1 MKDARLQNTV
11 TSESTPSIPF
21 SVSMCVYEKDNPEH
35 FKIAVESILNQ
46 TVEPSEV
53 VLVVDGPVTEEIDC
67 VIRAFEDNPIFVV
80 ERLPVN
86 QGHGNA
92 RRIGLQRCSN
102 SIVALMDADDIS
114 SPNRFELQLAVFGT
128 EPNVSVVGGNI
139 TEFVGEPNNIVAA
152 RNVPKTDAEIKVYM
166 KTRCPMNQVT
176 VMFKKADVEA
186 VGGYVDWYCE
196 EDYYLWLRLMLGG
209 YGFANVTSPLVN
221 VRVGQDMYQRRG
233 GWKYFKSE
241 ARLQKFMLDKKINGI
256 ASYAVNTLKRFIVQ
270 VCLPNSLRGWVF
282 KTFAREKTK

>member
-11 TSESTPSIPF
+11 TSESAPSIPF

-35 FKIAVESILNQ
+35 FRTALESILNQ
-46 TVEPSEV
+46 TVKPSEV
-53 VLVVDGPVTEEIDC
+53 VLVVDGPVTEEIDS
-67 VIRAFEDNPIFVV
+67 VIRDYENNTTFVV

-102 SIVALMDADDIS
+102 DIVALMDADDIS
-114 SPNRFELQLAVFGT
+114 SPNRFEQQLAIFGT

-152 RNVPKTDAEIKVYM
+152 RNVPKTDAEIKAYM

-186 VGGYVDWYCE
+186 VGGYIDWYCE

-209 YGFANVTSPLVN
+209 YGFANVTSTLVN

-241 ARLQKFMLDKKINGI
+241 ARLQKLMLDKKIIGI
-256 ASYAVNTLKRFIVQ
+256 ANYAVNTLKRFIVQ

-282 KTFAREKTK
+282 KTFAREKK